1 MVYSHIVTVIF
12 FHFLVSIFCNL
23 FPLVIVRQIIVD
35 FGEHIRD
42 AVIEDDILVRDEN
55 LRDFR
60 LIIRQYEAATCHEI
74 EDTEWQSG
82 FDWAVRHIQIDLA
95 AFDDLRHH
103 IVGICTATTPDM
115 F

>member
-1 MVYSHIVTVIF
+1 MIF
-12 FHFLVSIFCNL
+12 FDFLVSILRNL
-23 FPLVIVRQIIVD
+23 YPFFLMLQIIVD

-42 AVIEDDILVRDEN
+42 AVIEDDIFVRDEN

-82 FDWAVRHIQIDLA
+82 FDRAVCHVQVDFA

-103 IVGICTATTPDM
+103 IVGISAATTPDM

>member
-1 MVYSHIVTVIF
+1 MIF
-12 FHFLVSIFCNL
+12 FDFLVSILRNL
-23 FPLVIVRQIIVD
+23 FPLIIMFQIIVD

-42 AVIEDDILVRDEN
+42 AVIEDDIFVRDEN

-82 FDWAVRHIQIDLA
+82 FDRAVCHVQVDFA

-103 IVGICTATTPDM
+103 IVGISAATTPDM